1 MNKILSEFHIEMDLL
16 KHYID
21 FQNSSYK
28 NQSKIEKN
36 NPNSVLKSLTISKI
50 KQFDFNSHI
59 ISIYGAYEHFIEQL
73 ITKYLEEICAI
84 TTNFNSLP
92 EEIQKN
98 NLNKTLEI
106 LKQLDYRKNKNLRP
120 EKLIEILHKNLNE
133 NSSVLNL
140 DAFKNHSANFRIS
153 VLDNYFTEIGIKNIS
168 SLVRQ
173 YEPLKSYLENS
184 ISDFSSKKSVII
196 FQIIEHICDLR
207 NDIAHGVN
215 NIQLV
220 NKTILFD
227 YIDFMKIFAES
238 LYELVNSNYLSKIYE
253 LNNNEIEII
262 NVFNKEILCFNTKG
276 KIINKQTKILVKS
289 ENHFPSVFYAN
300 ILDIQH
306 NKESI
311 LNTTFNDNIDI
322 GIKVDKKIK
331 DTMKFKLCLK

>member
-1 MNKILSEFHIEMDLL
+1 MNRILSEFQIEMDLL

-21 FQNSSYK
+21 FQNESYK

-36 NPNSVLKSLTISKI
+36 NPNSLLKSLTISKI

-59 ISIYGAYEHFIEQL
+59 ISIYGAYEHFVEQL
-73 ITKYLEEICAI
+73 ITKYLEKICAI
-84 TTNFNSLP
+84 TTSYNLLP

-106 LKQLDYRKNKNLRP
+106 IKQLDYRKNKNLRP
-120 EKLIEILHKNLNE
+120 EKLIEILHKNINE
-133 NSSVLNL
+133 NSPVLNL
-140 DAFKNHSANFRIS
+140 EAFKNHSANFRIS
-153 VLDNYFTEIGIKNIS
+153 VIDNYFTEIGIKNIS

-173 YEPLKSYLENS
+173 YEPLKSYLENN

-196 FQIIEHICDLR
+196 FQIVEHICDLR

-227 YIDFMKIFAES
+227 YIDFMKTFAES
-238 LYELVNSNYLSKIYE
+238 LYSLINSNYLSKIYE
-253 LNNNEIEII
+253 LNNEEIEII
-262 NVFNKEILCFNTKG
+262 NIFNKEILCFNTKG
-276 KIINKQTKILVKS
+276 KIVDKKTRILVKS

-306 NKESI
+306 DKISI
-311 LNTTFNDNIDI
+311 DNTALNNNIDI
-322 GIKVDKKIK
+322 GVKVDKKIK
-331 DTMKFKLCLK
+331 DTMKFKLSLN

>member
-21 FQNSSYK
+21 FQNRSYK
-28 NQSKIEKN
+28 NQSKIEKSD
-36 NPNSVLKSLTISKI
+36 PNSVLKSLTISKI

-59 ISIYGAYEHFIEQL
+59 ISIYGAYEYFIEQL
-73 ITKYLEEICAI
+73 ATKYLEKICAI

-98 NLNKTLEI
+98 NLNKTLDI

-120 EKLIEILHKNLNE
+120 EKLIEILHKNINE
-133 NSSVLNL
+133 NSSILNL
-140 DAFKNHSANFRIS
+140 DAFKNHTSNFRIS
-153 VLDNYFTEIGIKNIS
+153 VLDNYFAEIGLKNIS

-173 YEPLKSYLENS
+173 YEPLKSYLENN
-184 ISDFSSKKSVII
+184 ISDFSSKKSVIV

-227 YIDFMKIFAES
+227 YIEFMKAFAES

-253 LNNNEIEII
+253 LNNDEIEII
-262 NVFNKEILCFNTKG
+262 NIFNKEILCFNTKG
-276 KIINKQTKILVKS
+276 KMIDKSTKILVKS
-289 ENHFPSVFYAN
+289 ENHFPSIFYAK

-306 NKESI
+306 NKKSI
-311 LNTTFNDNIDI
+311 LNSTLNDNIDI
-322 GIKVDKKIK
+322 GVKVDKKIK